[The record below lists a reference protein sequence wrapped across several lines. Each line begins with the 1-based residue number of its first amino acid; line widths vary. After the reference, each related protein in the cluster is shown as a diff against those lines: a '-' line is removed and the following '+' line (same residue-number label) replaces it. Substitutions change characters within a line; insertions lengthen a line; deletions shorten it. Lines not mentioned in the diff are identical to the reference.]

1 MNQIEILTAK
11 QIEQKLK
18 RMAFEIWEKN
28 NEEEEI
34 FLIGIEAVG
43 AAVAAE
49 ITKLLRE
56 ISPLKVSLSSITLDK
71 KNPLKEEITLTT
83 GPLNDK
89 TVILVDDVAN
99 SGRTLLY
106 AIKPLLAFAPKKIQV
121 AVLVD
126 RKHKNFPV
134 TPDIIGHSVAT
145 TLQEH
150 IIVNYENGKLTGA
163 HLE

>member
-11 QIEQKLK
+11 QIKQKLK

-49 ITKLLRE
+49 ITRLLRE

-71 KNPLKEEITLTT
+71 KNPLQDEIVLTT
-83 GPLNDK
+83 GPLNNK

-99 SGRTLLY
+99 SGKTLLY

-150 IIVNYENGKLTGA
+150 IIVNYEDGKLTGA